1 MHCDGDIVLGVTLYS
16 VRVFVLFFFIFK
28 YLKIFFLVFS
38 FRTVWLLRKCRE
50 SEKDIELMDSYSEFE
65 VFDALQW

>member
-1 MHCDGDIVLGVTLYS
+1 MLCDGDIVLGVTLYI
-16 VRVFVLFFFIFK
+16 VRVFVCLFFLFK
-28 YLKIFFLVFS
+28 YLKIFLLVSS

-65 VFDALQW
+65 VFDAL

>member
-1 MHCDGDIVLGVTLYS
+1 MLCDGDIVLGVTLYS

-38 FRTVWLLRKCRE
+38 FRTV
-50 SEKDIELMDSYSEFE
+50 
-65 VFDALQW
+65 